1 MREQSS
7 AVRSSGC
14 QRFEAG
20 MYRRVAISL
29 GHVDSALQTIYPQS
43 HDIPMN
49 LIVTDQSIYRGA
61 STY

>member
-20 MYRRVAISL
+20 MCRRVAIGL
-29 GHVDSALQTIYPQS
+29 GYADSAPQTIYPQL

-49 LIVTDQSIYRGA
+49 PIVTDQPIYVPA
-61 STY
+61 A